1 MCLCKK
7 SISLQPVNVNTDF
20 SFFCVQNVVKLLRFY
35 GVYGASGSRLLHCV
49 HTTVAVAHYRGTVT
63 VHFKNLRTN
72 TCAQSASDTFFRYF
86 YLHFPSP
93 FAIGCFTYIVHLFE
107 QNKHV
112 FSKRYKKMWLQYKK
126 RQLFENCNRLRFK
139 LHAST
144 FFEIH
149 RTKATLPTVQV
160 FSCCFLCKAKLNL
173 FTQTDAK
180 TRFTHCYR
188 LFSARISVTLVV
200 FCQTLPLMRPQPL
213 FLRR

>member
-20 SFFCVQNVVKLLRFY
+20 AFFCVQNVVKLLRFY

-49 HTTVAVAHYRGTVT
+49 HTTVAVAHYCGTVA

-72 TCAQSASDTFFRYF
+72 TCTQSASDTFFRYF

-126 RQLFENCNRLRFK
+126 RQLFLKIAVVCIVKCTQAIFLKF
-139 LHAST
+139 
-144 FFEIH
+144 
-149 RTKATLPTVQV
+149 TVQKRLCPLCK
-160 FSCCFLCKAKLNL
+160 FSVVAFLCKAKLNL
-173 FTQTDAK
+173 FTPTDAK

-188 LFSARISVTLVV
+188 LFRQG
-200 FCQTLPLMRPQPL
+200 FPQHWL
-213 FLRR
+213 SFVRHSL